1 MISGAAEQG
10 LHRKSARLFNV
21 YAMFVTAEMLQSI
34 GETPTF
40 TFRVSR
46 KLTRLL

>member
-1 MISGAAEQG
+1 MISGAAEQE

-34 GETPTF
+34 GETQHLHSGL
-40 TFRVSR
+40 VGS
-46 KLTRLL
+46 